1 MHDEVE
7 MLAARL
13 DALERANRRL
23 RRALVAVGA
32 GAVLLGALASTRTAV
47 AKDPKVIDCQKVR
60 IVDSTDKVRGV
71 FGLSN
76 DETPVF
82 ALIDAEGKARTVVTL
97 DAEGNPSLAF
107 TDKTEKP
114 RLSMAHTDSG
124 PAVVLR
130 HKDEGACLSLASA
143 PGETGIV
150 IQDADNKARLS
161 SVLNKDN
168 VTLLVFKDG
177 AEKPRAYIGTDSD
190 GKPEMKLLDEKGGD
204 IWKKP

>member
-32 GAVLLGALASTRTAV
+32 GAVLLGALAS
-47 AKDPKVIDCQKVR
+47 VR